1 MLFAFIRRHNSLRSL
16 QNLKVVIMDIVEQTL
31 ELEMIADMLMIGT
44 TLTRWKKKKQTEE
57 IQQMSLAFSRVVL
70 YVNKLQME
78 KKAFDTAIRNI
89 KHEKNSQ
96 IAEWKLRAENAEKKL
111 DKLNNPLL

>member
-1 MLFAFIRRHNSLRSL
+1 MLFAFDRRAYFLRSL
-16 QNLKVVIMDIVEQTL
+16 QNAKVVAVDIVENTL
-31 ELEMIADMLMIGT
+31 EIEMIADMLMIGG
-44 TLTRWKKKKQTEE
+44 TLSRWKQKKQTEE

-78 KKAFDTAIRNI
+78 KKAFDIAIKNI

-96 IAEWKLRAENAEKKL
+96 IAEWKLRAENAENKL